1 MKGLVIFVI
10 ILFIS
15 MPISFAKEVSIS
27 KLFEVEYQPT
37 SISVPSS
44 PSKEIYYYAGYKLI
58 AVDDE
63 YQYQGMLNT
72 NIKSKAL
79 PFGQEVSNQ
88 ERFSFTGKELDSDLY
103 YFNARYYDSNLGTFT
118 SVDPVP
124 SEPSYQYVYNNPLR
138 FTDPT
143 GTQTGLEVA
152 ATESVL
158 LGAEEAYMVREGG
171 RLLQQ
176 GLTSTPKPGP
186 WAWLGAAA
194 AGVGTFLTIML
205 WAAPLN
211 SGEDEW
217 LAMQDSTDPYSDYHY
232 KGDFGPQSEGYPE
245 WIEELNDAPAPT
257 KTSNKG
263 RPPVARVTFM
273 IAYLPGVDANK
284 IYPFLS
290 TLGSL
295 NKNTAL
301 LHSTSAMSGAP
312 VTYNMA
318 ESALNILRTEAQ
330 SSIHYSFGDGG
341 NMEQLL
347 TIADD
352 YLLSV
357 TTTPA
362 SGGSGLNEML
372 VPTLL
377 YSLPSHDEKGAWGLF
392 IMNKNLPAA
401 GAAASRNAAY

>member
-1 MKGLVIFVI
+1 MKGMVIFII

-15 MPISFAKEVSIS
+15 MPIGFAKEVSIPE
-27 KLFEVEYQPT
+27 LFEVEKQVDSEAPA
-37 SISVPSS
+37 
-44 PSKEIYYYAGYKLI
+44 KEVYYYAGPKLI
-58 AVDDE
+58 AVNDE
-63 YQYQGMLNT
+63 YQHQDRLNT
-72 NIKSKAL
+72 NIYSQTL
-79 PFGQEVSNQ
+79 PFGQEILNN
-88 ERFSFTGKELDSDLY
+88 ERFSFTGKEKDSDLH
-103 YFNARYYDSNLGTFT
+103 YFNARYYDSDLGKFT
-118 SVDPVP
+118 SIDPIP
-124 SEPSYQYVYNNPLR
+124 SEPAYQYVYNNPLR

-176 GLTSTPKPGP
+176 GLTSAPKPGP

-194 AGVGTFLTIML
+194 AGVGTFLTVML
-205 WAAPLN
+205 WASPLN

-217 LAMQDSTDPYSDYHY
+217 LAIQDSTDPYADYHY

-263 RPPVARVTFM
+263 RPPVARVTLM
-273 IAYLPGVDANK
+273 IAFLPGVDTEK

-295 NKNTAL
+295 NKNSAL
-301 LHSTSAMSGAP
+301 FHSTAAMSGAP

-318 ESALNILRTEAQ
+318 ESALSTLRTDAQ
-330 SSIHYSFGDGG
+330 TSLHYGMGDAG
-341 NMEQLL
+341 NIDQLL
-347 TIADD
+347 TVAED

-362 SGGSGLNEML
+362 SGGSGLTEMPI
-372 VPTLL
+372 PTLL
-377 YSLPSHDEKGAWGLF
+377 YSTPSNDGRGAWGVF